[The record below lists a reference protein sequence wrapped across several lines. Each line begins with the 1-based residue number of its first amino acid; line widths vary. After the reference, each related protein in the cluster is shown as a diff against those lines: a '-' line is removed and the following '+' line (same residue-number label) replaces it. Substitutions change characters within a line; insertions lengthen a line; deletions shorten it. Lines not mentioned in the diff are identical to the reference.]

1 MKLTNN
7 VVALFTLIW
16 FCSYVIANN
25 GLIHIPSDPYDL
37 NAPCQP
43 YIEKFAEASS
53 KMIKCAT
60 VYSSPP
66 KVCTYCTEEYIAL
79 KHIEYKL
86 LNLENVF
93 SHDNISCSRVIYQN
107 YLISYVSEVSSAI
120 TRNIWE
126 NSRCSSCVNISWN
139 FETNSTEYAYY
150 NDTINFQNKLY
161 DWRHCV
167 SSFFSETNQSII
179 CDKCLSSFNEL
190 FQFYWHIYV
199 TPNINF
205 CLDVETTMNDTMNL
219 WHNVWHCPDD
229 RVEELR
235 DWTLLGYSLVLL
247 MIITAFF
254 YAGSYIQSSEIQRH
268 LVQYSQLAM
277 PSGIR
282 SHLLS
287 SSLDRVSSM
296 SSTSGTEQIT
306 TLE

>member
-86 LNLENVF
+86 LNL
-93 SHDNISCSRVIYQN
+93 
-107 YLISYVSEVSSAI
+107 
-120 TRNIWE
+120 
-126 NSRCSSCVNISWN
+126 
-139 FETNSTEYAYY
+139 
-150 NDTINFQNKLY
+150 
-161 DWRHCV
+161 
-167 SSFFSETNQSII
+167 
-179 CDKCLSSFNEL
+179 
-190 FQFYWHIYV
+190 
-199 TPNINF
+199 
-205 CLDVETTMNDTMNL
+205 MNDTMNL